1 MSRVLTFNGIPS
13 TNLGIVNVGDAQVVY
28 TGGQETYRAPETS
41 VTKVS
46 VPGRNGDLIQY
57 NGSYANVVISYTFV
71 IMRNFKSN
79 VSAIV
84 EWLKAPTTYA
94 RLEDSEHPEYFRM
107 GMVIAELE
115 FEPSVGM
122 DAGKVSVE
130 FDCMPQKFL
139 TSGETATTFT
149 SSQTFVNPTAFA
161 SKPKIS
167 IKFSTGTQDG
177 QITVGNQIITVTD
190 FPATSVSDTL
200 TIDSE
205 IMDCYAGVRN
215 ANSYVDLGASG
226 FPQLGAGNTGI
237 TIDSGNIVS
246 VTVEPRW
253 WTL

>member
-13 TNLGIVNVGDAQVVY
+13 TSFGIVNAGDAQVVY

-41 VTKVS
+41 VEKVS

-94 RLEDSEHPEYFRM
+94 RLEDSEHPEYYRM

-149 SSQTFVNPTAFA
+149 TSETFVNPTKFS
-161 SKPKIS
+161 SKPKID
-167 IKFSTGTQDG
+167 IKFATGTQDG
-177 QITVGNQIITVTD
+177 QITVGNQIITITD
-190 FPATSVSDTL
+190 FPATSISDTL

-205 IMDCYAGVRN
+205 LLDCYAGARN
-215 ANSYVDLGASG
+215 ANSYVDFGATG
-226 FPQLGAGNTGI
+226 FPEFGVGSTGI
-237 TIDSGNIVS
+237 TVNSGNIVS
-246 VTVEPRW
+246 VSVEPRW